1 MDNNRIKAYVDSVE
15 NHIHLPRSITNMN
28 MNFLKRTFLAVA
40 ITLFAGMAM
49 QAQKIAIVDINA
61 VLTELPEYIQ
71 GQQEI
76 DKIAA
81 DWNQDIARE
90 FDKVKSM
97 YNKYQ
102 AEQVLLSDQVR
113 AQREEEIKQKEKE
126 VRDLQ
131 KRKFGPE
138 GESFL
143 KRREIINPIQDKV
156 FGAIETYA
164 LDMGFDVIFDKS
176 GSAGVLFVGDKFD
189 KTDIIKRRLGI
200 R

>member
-1 MDNNRIKAYVDSVE
+1 
-15 NHIHLPRSITNMN
+15 MN
-28 MNFLKRTFLAVA
+28 KIQTLLGA
-40 ITLFAGMAM
+40 IVLTLLMSQGVK
-49 QAQKIAIVDINA
+49 AQKIAIVDINA
-61 VLTELPEYIQ
+61 VLTELPDYISA
-71 GQQEI
+71 QQEI

-102 AEQVLLSDQVR
+102 AEQVLLSTEVR
-113 AQREEEIKQKEKE
+113 AQREEEIAQKERQ
-126 VRDLQ
+126 VRELQ

-138 GESFL
+138 GELFL
-143 KRREIINPIQDKV
+143 KRREIINPLQDKV

-164 LDMGFDVIFDKS
+164 LDMGFDIVLDKA

>member
-1 MDNNRIKAYVDSVE
+1 MNKIQAFIGALALTLLVGQSV
-15 NHIHLPRSITNMN
+15 N
-28 MNFLKRTFLAVA
+28 
-40 ITLFAGMAM
+40 
-49 QAQKIAIVDINA
+49 AQKIAIVDINA
-61 VLTELPEYIQ
+61 VLAELPEYISA
-71 GQQEI
+71 QQEI

-102 AEQVLLSDQVR
+102 AEQVLLSSEVR
-113 AQREEEIKQKEKE
+113 AQREEEIAQKERQ

-138 GESFL
+138 GELFL
-143 KRREIINPIQDKV
+143 KRREIINPIQEKV
-156 FGAIETYA
+156 FGAIQTYA
-164 LDMGFDVIFDKS
+164 LDMGFDIVLDKA

>member
-1 MDNNRIKAYVDSVE
+1 
-15 NHIHLPRSITNMN
+15 
-28 MNFLKRTFLAVA
+28 MNFIKTSMILIFLSLA
-40 ITLFAGMAM
+40 IGTSVT
-49 QAQKIAIVDINA
+49 AQKIAIVDINA
-61 VLTELPEYIQ
+61 VLADLPEYISA
-71 GQQEI
+71 QQEI
-76 DKIAA
+76 DRIAA

-90 FDKVKSM
+90 FDEVKSM

-102 AEQVLLSDQVR
+102 AEQVLLSDEVR
-113 AQREEEIKQKEKE
+113 AQREEEIKLKEKE
-126 VRDLQ
+126 VRELQ

-138 GESFL
+138 GELFL

>member
-1 MDNNRIKAYVDSVE
+1 MKLIKTTILSTL
-15 NHIHLPRSITNMN
+15 I
-28 MNFLKRTFLAVA
+28 A
-40 ITLFAGMAM
+40 ISASLSLS
-49 QAQKIAIVDINA
+49 AQKIAIVDINA
-61 VLTELPEYIQ
+61 VLAELPEYISA
-71 GQQEI
+71 QQEI

-90 FDKVKSM
+90 FDEVKSM

-102 AEQVLLSDQVR
+102 AEQVLLSDEVR
-113 AQREEEIKQKEKE
+113 AQREEDIRLKEKE
-126 VRDLQ
+126 VRELQ

-138 GESFL
+138 GELFL

-156 FGAIETYA
+156 FSAIETYA